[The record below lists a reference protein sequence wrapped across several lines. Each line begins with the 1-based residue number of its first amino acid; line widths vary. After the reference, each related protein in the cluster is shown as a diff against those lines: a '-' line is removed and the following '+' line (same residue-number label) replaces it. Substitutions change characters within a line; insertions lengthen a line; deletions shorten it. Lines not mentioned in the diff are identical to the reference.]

1 MKKPVFYLSFVFIFC
16 LALPAISQSDKKPLD
31 HSVYDDWKNLQR
43 QQLSPDGKWATYEI
57 NPQVGDGWL
66 YLVNLETNETDSMPR
81 GTRAVFSADSGF
93 LAYLINPSEE
103 AIDSAEEEGRS
114 RAEMPKSELAIRLL
128 EDRQTTTIENV
139 KSFTLPE
146 QSSPWIVYL
155 LEKDPENEA
164 EGEALEVHNPFNL
177 VTHRFGNVT
186 GYDLSANGE
195 LLALIR
201 QEGNDNDKKQSSV
214 KVFNTGSLESAVVF
228 EEEGESRRIITDK
241 AGTQAAFLF
250 TGDAEAPHVY
260 DVFHWQEGRQE
271 ATRIVRP
278 GTAGMKDGWSAS
290 AYASLRFT
298 DDGSRL
304 FFGTAPVPTKE
315 AIEARQEDNED
326 THRLDVW
333 HYEDPL
339 IQPMQL
345 VQKDQEL
352 RRTYAAVFHIDDG
365 RMVQL
370 ADEDMPEVT
379 TRQYGNGQIEMGE
392 SLLPYLIPNSFE
404 SGDYRDVYLVDVT
417 TGEKELI
424 LEKHRGSV
432 HRSTTGDPRLSP
444 EGQYLLYYN
453 QDERDWYAMSLET
466 RIHVNLTEAI
476 PHPVWDE
483 LHDAPS
489 EPDPHG
495 IAGWMEDD
503 SYILIYDRF
512 DIWRVDPTGNDAPE
526 AVTNGYGRDNN
537 IRFRYVDLDPDTDHI
552 GRRDDIML
560 SAFHL
565 YTKQSGFYHARV
577 NRSRNPQLIVMDDVR
592 YYTPEKAKE
601 ADRLLWRKST
611 FEMYPDLWASD
622 INFRNPQ
629 QISVANP
636 QQSDYRWGNVELVE
650 WVSFANDTLQGLL
663 YTPEDMDPDK
673 KYPMI
678 VFFYERSSDGLH
690 NHQVPA
696 PSRSTINRSYS
707 VSNGYV
713 VFMTDIPYTV
723 GYPGQSAYNSI
734 VSGTKAMTNQFDFI
748 DRENIGIQGQSWAGY
763 QIAWLIT
770 QTDMFKAAMAGAPVS
785 NMISAYGGIRW
796 STGMSRIYQYEQTQS
811 RIGGTIW
818 DETLRYIEN
827 SPVFFAN
834 KVNTPLM
841 MMHNDADGAVPW
853 YQGIEYF
860 MALRRLGKP
869 VWMLNYN
876 DEAHNLTRR
885 PNMMDLSV
893 RMYQF
898 FDHYL
903 KGEPAPVW
911 MKEGVPAVRKG
922 IDDGYELVE

>member
-1 MKKPVFYLSFVFIFC
+1 MKNLVYCLSIVFLFC
-16 LALPAISQSDKKPLD
+16 MALPVMSQSDKKPLD
-31 HSVYDDWKNLQR
+31 HSVYDDWKNIQR
-43 QQLSPDGKWATYEI
+43 QQLSPDGKWAAYEI

-66 YLVNLETNETDSMPR
+66 YLVNLETLEIDSMPR
-81 GTRAVFSADSGF
+81 GTRAAFSPGSGV
-93 LAYLINPSEE
+93 LAYLIAPAKEDVE
-103 AIDSAEEEGRS
+103 KAEEEGRS
-114 RAEMPKSELAIRLL
+114 RAEMPKNNLAIHLL
-128 EDRQTTTIENV
+128 EDGHTSVIENV
-139 KSFTLPE
+139 KSFALPSE
-146 QSSPWIVYL
+146 DSPWIAYH
-155 LEKDPENEA
+155 LEKDPGREE
-164 EGEALEVHNPFNL
+164 EGEALEIHNPFNQI
-177 VTHRFGNVT
+177 THRFGNVT
-186 GYDLSANGE
+186 GFDLSDNGE
-195 LLALIR
+195 LLGLIR
-201 QEGNDNDKKQSSV
+201 QENSESDQKISSV
-214 KVFNTGSLESAVVF
+214 KVFNTGSLESAVIF
-228 EEEGESRRIITDK
+228 EGTGESKRITTDK

-250 TGDAEAPHVY
+250 TDDAEAPHVY
-260 DVFHWQEGRQE
+260 ELLHWQEGLQDAE
-271 ATRIVRP
+271 SIIAT
-278 GTAGMKDGWSAS
+278 GTDGMKDGWSAS
-290 AYASLRFT
+290 NHAPLRFT
-298 DDGSRL
+298 DDGARL
-304 FFGTAPVPTKE
+304 FFGTAPVP
-315 AIEARQEDNED
+315 ARDDVEARQKDNDD

-352 RRTYAAVFHIDDG
+352 RRTYAAVYHIADD

-370 ADEDMPEVT
+370 ADEEMPDVT
-379 TRQYGNGQIEMGE
+379 TNQYGDGRFEMGS

-404 SGDYRDVYLVDVT
+404 SGDYRDVYIVDVN
-417 TGEKELI
+417 TGERELI

-444 EGQYLLYYN
+444 DGKYLLYYS
-453 QDERDWYAMSLET
+453 QKDRDWYAMSLENRT
-466 RIHVNLTEAI
+466 HVNLTEAI
-476 PHPVWDE
+476 PYPMWDE

-503 SYILIYDRF
+503 SYVMIYDRF
-512 DIWRVDPTGNDAPE
+512 DIWRVDPSGNDAPE
-526 AVTNGYGRDNN
+526 AVTNGYGRENN
-537 IRFRYVDLDPDTDHI
+537 IRFRYVDLDRETDHI

-560 SAFHL
+560 SAFHI
-565 YTKQSGFYHARV
+565 YNKQSGFYHARA
-577 NRSRNPQLIVMDDVR
+577 NRSRNPQRIVMDDVR
-592 YYTPEKAKE
+592 YFTPEKARE
-601 ADRLLWRKST
+601 SDRLLWRKST
-611 FEMYPDLWASD
+611 FEVFPDLWVSD
-622 INFRNPQ
+622 INFRNPER
-629 QISVANP
+629 ISVANP

-690 NHQVPA
+690 THQVPS

-796 STGMSRIYQYEQTQS
+796 STGMSRIYQYEETQS

-834 KVNTPLM
+834 KVNTPLL

-911 MKEGVPAVRKG
+911 MKEGIPAVRKG